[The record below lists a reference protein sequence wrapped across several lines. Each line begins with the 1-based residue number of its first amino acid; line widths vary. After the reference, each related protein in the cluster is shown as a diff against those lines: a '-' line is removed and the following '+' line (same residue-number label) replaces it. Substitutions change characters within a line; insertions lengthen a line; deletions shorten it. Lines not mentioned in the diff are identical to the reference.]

1 MDQTKKKLALL
12 GNGYLSG
19 IVVEAY
25 NMGLLEDYKLTGILG
40 RTKEKTEALAAKAG
54 CRACS
59 TIEELMEDKPDYVA
73 EAASVKSIKDYAKTI
88 LCQGASLVVLSIGA
102 FADQEFYE
110 QAKNC
115 AMEHGTRIYLASG
128 AVGGF
133 DVLRTTSLMA
143 LAQKMK
149 AEGLSASE
157 AGSLDGYLTAG
168 ISTRKG
174 PASLMGTPVF
184 KDYFMTDPEEAA
196 VFSGSAK
203 EAIGLLPTKVNVA
216 VASSLATAGP
226 DETTVDITSVPG
238 MAGDD
243 HKITAKI
250 GGPDEVEAVV
260 DIYSRTSAIA
270 GWSTVAVLR
279 NILSPVVF

>member
-1 MDQTKKKLALL
+1 MNQTKKKLAIL
-12 GNGYLSG
+12 GNGYLAG
-19 IVVEAY
+19 IIAEAY
-25 NMGLLEDYKLTGILG
+25 SMGLLEGYELTGILG
-40 RTKEKTEALAAKAG
+40 RTREKTEALAAKAG
-54 CRACS
+54 CRACAS
-59 TIEELMEDKPDYVA
+59 IEELMEGKPDYVA
-73 EAASVKSIKDYAKTI
+73 EAASVKSIRDYAETI

-102 FADQEFYE
+102 FADQKFYE
-110 QAKNC
+110 QAKTW
-115 AMEHGTRIYLASG
+115 ASDHGSRIYLASG

-143 LAQKMK
+143 MVQKMK
-149 AEGLSASE
+149 EEGLSASE
-157 AGSLDGYLTAG
+157 IGSLDGYLAAG

-184 KDYFMTDPEEAA
+184 KEHFMTDSTEAA
-196 VFSGSAK
+196 AFSGNAK
-203 EAIGLLPTKVNVA
+203 EAISLLPTKVNVA

-226 DETTVDITSVPG
+226 DETTVNITSVPG

-243 HKITAKI
+243 HKITARI
-250 GGPDEVEAVV
+250 GGSDEVEAIV

>member
-1 MDQTKKKLALL
+1 MNQTKKKLAVL
-12 GNGYLSG
+12 GNGYLAG
-19 IVVEAY
+19 IVAEAY
-25 NMGLLEDYKLTGILG
+25 NMGLLEGYELTGVLG
-40 RTKEKTEALAAKAG
+40 RTKEKTEALAAKTG
-54 CRACS
+54 CRACTS
-59 TIEELMEDKPDYVA
+59 IEELMETKPDYVA
-73 EAASVKSIKDYAKTI
+73 EAASVAAVRAYTKTI

-102 FADQEFYE
+102 FADQDFYE
-110 QAKNC
+110 QAKTW
-115 AMEHGTRIYLASG
+115 AQEHGSRIYLASG

-149 AEGLSASE
+149 AEGISASE
-157 AGSLDGYLTAG
+157 AGSLEGYLTAG

-184 KDYFMTDPEEAA
+184 KDHFMTDEQESAA
-196 VFSGSAK
+196 FFGSAR

-226 DETTVDITSVPG
+226 DKTTVDITSVPG

-243 HKITAKI
+243 HRITAKI
-250 GGPDEVEAVV
+250 AGPDEVQAVV

>member
-1 MDQTKKKLALL
+1 
-12 GNGYLSG
+12 
-19 IVVEAY
+19 
-25 NMGLLEDYKLTGILG
+25 
-40 RTKEKTEALAAKAG
+40 
-54 CRACS
+54 
-59 TIEELMEDKPDYVA
+59 
-73 EAASVKSIKDYAKTI
+73 
-88 LCQGASLVVLSIGA
+88 
-102 FADQEFYE
+102 
-110 QAKNC
+110 
-115 AMEHGTRIYLASG
+115 MEHGTRIYLASG

-133 DVLRTTSLMA
+133 DVLRTISLMA

-184 KDYFMTDPEEAA
+184 KDHFMTDPEEAA
-196 VFSGSAK
+196 AFSGSAK

-270 GWSTVAVLR
+270 GWSIVAVLR